1 LKFIWFGYLCR
12 LLFETK
18 VAKQIVVLIGGPGSG
33 KTTLIDKLTE
43 KGYLCYPEISRE
55 VTLEARK
62 QGIEQLFLER
72 PLLFSELLLEGRKK
86 QFKDA
91 AAEDADIV
99 FIDRGIPDVLA
110 YMHYIG
116 DAYPPFFDQ
125 ACKEHV
131 YHKIFFL
138 PPWEE
143 IYTADDARYENYE
156 QAKLIALHLQ
166 ETYRNYGY
174 DLIEVPK
181 DTPEN
186 RILFI
191 LEELAR

>member
-1 LKFIWFGYLCR
+1 MGK
-12 LLFETK
+12 E
-18 VAKQIVVLIGGPGSG
+18 IVVLIGGPGTG
-33 KTTLIDKLTE
+33 KSTLIDGLVE
-43 KGYLCYPEISRE
+43 KGYICYPEVSRE
-55 VTLEARK
+55 VILEARQ
-62 QGIEQLFLER
+62 QGIEQLFLEK

-86 QFKDA
+86 QFA
-91 AAEDADIV
+91 QASSETADIV

-116 DAYPPFFDQ
+116 DSYPAFFDA

-131 YHKIFFL
+131 YTKIFFL

-156 QAKLIALHLQ
+156 QAKLIAGHLQ
-166 ETYRNYGY
+166 ETYKSFGY
-174 DLIEVPK
+174 NLIEVPK
-181 DTPEN
+181 DTPDN

-191 LEELAR
+191 LGHLS